1 VVSTGYPVDD
11 RRRDSVGD
19 GRRGERREAADAPR
33 PNESL
38 RQAARL
44 RFPGLVR
51 CHYQFPAAQVVWQ
64 SQGGVAQ
71 KDCIGPAHA
80 LN

>member
-1 VVSTGYPVDD
+1 VND
-11 RRRDSVGD
+11 RHRDSVG
-19 GRRGERREAADAPR
+19 GERREAADAPR

-51 CHYQFPAAQVVWQ
+51 CHYASAPVR
-64 SQGGVAQ
+64 
-71 KDCIGPAHA
+71 GPLSIQLRLLSMLARA
-80 LN
+80 VSLTDGILTLP

>member
-1 VVSTGYPVDD
+1 VVSSVTAVDD
-11 RRRDSVGD
+11 RRRASVGD
-19 GRRGERREAADAPR
+19 ERREAADAPR

-51 CHYQFPAAQVVWQ
+51 CHYQFPAVQVAWQ

-71 KDCIGPAHA
+71 KDRVGPAHA